1 MGLWNRVKDQ
11 LRSVIEWTDQDPD
24 ALFEKWTDRGDEI
37 KNVSKL
43 IVGPGQGCIFVYEGR
58 VEALI
63 LEEGIRD
70 IKTEN
75 VPFWTTVSK
84 FMQAFESEHKVG
96 IYFFR
101 TTRIL
106 DQKWG
111 TTTVV
116 KYDDPKYKFPVGL
129 RAFGNYS
136 FRITNPGSFFVNV
149 VGGGNIFR
157 ISDFK
162 QIMAGR
168 IIQPLADYM
177 AESGF
182 SYAEIDSNREELA
195 EGLEKKLAPLFADL
209 GFEITD
215 FRIEGTSFDDDTM
228 RRINRI
234 ADMSA
239 EAQAA
244 AAAGLNYA
252 QMQRLEAMREAARN
266 EGGGA
271 GMGMGLGAG
280 MSFGNMMASG
290 MGAGSAEQPGSG
302 GTPGGGSPGSDPVK
316 RLSQLKEMLEAGL
329 ISQDEFETKKND
341 ILSRM

>member
-1 MGLWNRVKDQ
+1 MGLWNRVKNQ
-11 LRSVIEWTDQDPD
+11 LRSVIEWTDGDPD

-37 KNVSKL
+37 KNASKL

-58 VEALI
+58 VEALV

-70 IKTEN
+70 LKTEN

-195 EGLEKKLAPLFADL
+195 EGLEKKLVPLFTDL

-252 QMQRLEAMREAARN
+252 QMQQLEAMREAARN

-290 MGAGSAEQPGSG
+290 MTSNPAGPSPEEDPGD
-302 GTPGGGSPGSDPVK
+302 DPIK
-316 RLSQLKEMLEAGL
+316 KLSQLKEMLDAGL
-329 ISQDEFETKKND
+329 ISPDDFETKKQE

>member
-11 LRSVIEWTDQDPD
+11 LRSVIEWTDGDPD

-37 KNVSKL
+37 KNASKL

-58 VEALI
+58 VESLV

-70 IKTEN
+70 LKTEN
-75 VPFWTTVSK
+75 VPFWTTVSN

-195 EGLEKKLAPLFADL
+195 EGLEKKLVPLFADL

-252 QMQRLEAMREAARN
+252 QMQQLEAMREAARN

-280 MSFGNMMASG
+280 ISFGNMMASG
-290 MGAGSAEQPGSG
+290 MTSNPAGP
-302 GTPGGGSPGSDPVK
+302 SPEDDPEDDPIK
-316 RLSQLKEMLEAGL
+316 KLSQLKEMLDAGL
-329 ISQDEFETKKND
+329 ISPDDFETKKKE

>member
-1 MGLWNRVKDQ
+1 MGLWNRVKNQ
-11 LRSVIEWTDQDPD
+11 LRSVIEWTDGDPD

-37 KNVSKL
+37 KNASKL

-58 VEALI
+58 VEALV

-70 IKTEN
+70 LKTEN

-195 EGLEKKLAPLFADL
+195 EGLEKKLVPLFTDL

-252 QMQRLEAMREAARN
+252 QMQQLEAMREAARN

-290 MGAGSAEQPGSG
+290 MTSNPAGPSPEEDPGD
-302 GTPGGGSPGSDPVK
+302 DPIK
-316 RLSQLKEMLEAGL
+316 KLSQLKEMLDAGL
-329 ISQDEFETKKND
+329 ISPDDFETKKKE